1 MKDNQIAGVSIWQM
15 ETMYVSIHKCMYV
28 QLYPVIEWEENGSI

>member
-1 MKDNQIAGVSIWQM
+1 MKDNQIAGISIWQF
-15 ETMYVSIHKCMYV
+15 EHKCTYV